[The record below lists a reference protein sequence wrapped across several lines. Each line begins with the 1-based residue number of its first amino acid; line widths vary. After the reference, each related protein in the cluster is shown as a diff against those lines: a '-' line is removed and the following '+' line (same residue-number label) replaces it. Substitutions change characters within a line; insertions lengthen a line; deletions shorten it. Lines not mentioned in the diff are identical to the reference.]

1 MRGDLLYDFIVN
13 MSLASNLM
21 ILHIL
26 LIGMVVFTTVFSVA
40 DFMTNKFYQRI
51 WPKTTPQTKRSLIY
65 YLVLHN
71 AIYFLVY
78 ISIFVLCICYRFAHV
93 GWYILYLC
101 GLITLQLHWWTNNDK
116 CGITQKQN
124 KLLRIHENYAF
135 RDPYSIVFS
144 KYYRDN
150 PNRSRIYHIYTITC
164 IVIVCACIGCKL
176 YGL

>member
-1 MRGDLLYDFIVN
+1 MRIVY
-13 MSLASNLM
+13 
-21 ILHIL
+21 IL
-26 LIGMVVFTTVFSVA
+26 LIGLVVFTTVFSVA

-51 WPKTTPQTKRSLIY
+51 WPKATTKIKRSLIY
-65 YLVLHN
+65 YLFLHN
-71 AIYFLVY
+71 AIYFILY
-78 ISIFVLCICYRFAHV
+78 ISIFILCICYKSVHI

-101 GLITLQLHWWTNNDK
+101 GMITLQLHWWTNNDK

-124 KLLRIHENYAF
+124 KLLQIHENYAF

-176 YGL
+176 YGI